1 MWWYNHYHTI
11 NKLKGKFTSK
21 AYPSRS
27 IMISCVLVRIPFL
40 TAPPYRSLFYN
51 DHCSF
56 PESGQVLQYQV
67 LESLQRL
74 AIWDQ
79 SLIGPIDPRSIMT
92 LILPVLL
99 DITAKCYFGIAGL
112 SISTYS
118 MTLIGFLQ
126 FYVRWNNSSQYGNH
140 HWKMSIFC
148 SLLFWIC
155 NDHFTGI
162 YNGRITALL
171 IQLRLCSPIL
181 KYHLVGNNGFNNKS
195 LRIIWK

>member
-1 MWWYNHYHTI
+1 M
-11 NKLKGKFTSK
+11 KGKFTSK
-21 AYPSRS
+21 AYPSHS
-27 IMISCVLVRIPFL
+27 IMILCVLILTPIPLF
-40 TAPPYRSLFYN
+40 TVPPYRSLFYN

-67 LESLQRL
+67 VESLQPL
-74 AIWDQ
+74 AIWVP

-92 LILPVLL
+92 LIPPVLL
-99 DITAKCYFGIAGL
+99 DITAKCYFGITGL

-140 HWKMSIFC
+140 HRKMSIFC

-155 NDHFTGI
+155 NWPL
-162 YNGRITALL
+162 YWNL
-171 IQLRLCSPIL
+171 
-181 KYHLVGNNGFNNKS
+181 
-195 LRIIWK
+195 